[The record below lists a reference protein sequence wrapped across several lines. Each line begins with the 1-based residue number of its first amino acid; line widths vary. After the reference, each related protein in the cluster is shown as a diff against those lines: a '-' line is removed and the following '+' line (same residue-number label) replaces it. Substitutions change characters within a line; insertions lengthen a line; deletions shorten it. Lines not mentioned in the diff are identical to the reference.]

1 MPVLVLLTALL
12 LADADD
18 IRTVLDRQ
26 AEDWNR
32 GDIIAFLRGYD
43 RSAEITF
50 LGQSGVSRGFDG
62 VQQRYQRNYATPEK
76 MGKLRFS
83 EIEVRTLGDNHALV
97 LGKFELTRAPEHG
110 GPASGRF
117 TLVFVKRP
125 EGWRILHD
133 HTS

>member
-1 MPVLVLLTALL
+1 LL
-12 LADADD
+12 LANAAD
-18 IRTVLDRQ
+18 IRAVLDKQ
-26 AEDWNR
+26 MEDWNR
-32 GDIIAFLRGYD
+32 GDIASFLRGYD

-62 VQQRYQRNYATPEK
+62 VEQRYRRNYGTPEK

-83 EIEVRTLGDNHALV
+83 EIEVRMLGEEYALV
-97 LGKFELTRAPEHG
+97 LGRFELTRAAEHG

-117 TLVFVKRP
+117 TLVFVKRS